1 MRGPSRKQLEDALNI
16 LGRYQSGM
24 VRRMAEDI
32 IEHRE
37 EFESTYVCGA
47 EEIIDKYYHLIQS
60 MCPIVSILQAYDKR
74 MGPPAERERVVEKI
88 LEKHQFRCFSCRNI
102 ISDNSDA
109 CPYCG
114 WKWK

>member
-1 MRGPSRKQLEDALNI
+1 MRGPSRKQLDDALRI
-16 LGRYQSGM
+16 LGRYQSEM
-24 VRRMAEDI
+24 VRRMTEEI

-37 EFESTYVCGA
+37 DFESLFVGGA
-47 EEIIDKYYHLIQS
+47 EEIIDKYHHLIQS
-60 MCPIVSILQAYDKR
+60 MCPILSILQGYGER

-88 LEKHQFRCFSCRNI
+88 LEKEQFRCFGCRNI
-102 ISDNSDA
+102 ISENGDS